1 MGMTMSEK
9 ILAAASSREGVQAG
23 DIVWAKVDTALMDDI
38 LGPRVEIADIL
49 KRYGRGVW
57 SPERVVIVADHYTPP
72 ANAKQAEIV
81 KFTRDWAAEHGV
93 QNYYQ
98 FAGPC
103 HQVMVEHGHALPGQ
117 VVVGTDSH
125 TCTYGAL
132 GCFGTG
138 IGSTEMAGV
147 LMTGEI
153 WLKTPQTIRVEWTGA
168 PREGVMAKD
177 MALYTIGKIGHAGAT
192 YRAVEFVGEAISA
205 LPMDERLCI
214 ANMAV
219 EMGAKVGLMEV
230 DSVTRAYLKDIG
242 SAWDGGALRSDPD
255 ARFEQCFTWD
265 ASDLE
270 PMAACP
276 HSVDNVKPVR
286 EVAGVRVE
294 QIYIGSCTGGRYED
308 LAAAARI
315 LKGRQVSPNVRLL
328 VSPASKEVYRAC
340 QRDGLLDT
348 LAEAGAVILASTCGA
363 CLGVHSGALAA
374 GETCVSTTN
383 RNFLGRMGSERSF
396 VYLTSPLTAA
406 ATALT
411 GVLTDPREVEAKV

>member
-9 ILAAASSREGVQAG
+9 ILARASGKECVRAG
-23 DIVWAKVDTALMDDI
+23 EIVWAKVDTALMDDI
-38 LGPRVEIADIL
+38 LGPRIEIADIL
-49 KRYGRGVW
+49 KSHRRGVW
-57 SPERVVIVADHYTPP
+57 DPERVVIVADHYTPP

-81 KFTRDWAAEHGV
+81 KFTRDWAVEYGV
-93 QNYYQ
+93 GHYYE

-103 HQVMVEHGHALPGQ
+103 HQVMVEHGHALPGR

-153 WLKTPQTIRVEWTGA
+153 WLKTPQTIRAEWTGTPGA
-168 PREGVMAKD
+168 HVMAKD
-177 MALYTIGKIGHAGAT
+177 MALYTIGQIGHAGAT
-192 YRAVEFVGEAISA
+192 YRTVEFVGEAISA

-219 EMGAKVGLMEV
+219 EMGAKAGLMET
-230 DSVTRAYLKDIG
+230 DRVTRDYLCGIGAAY
-242 SAWDGGALRSDPD
+242 DGGELKSDGD
-255 ARFEQCFTWD
+255 AHFEQSFTWD
-265 ASDLE
+265 AARLE

-286 EVAGVRVE
+286 EAAGVGVE

-308 LAAAARI
+308 LAAAARL
-315 LKGRQVSPNVRLL
+315 LKGRKIAPGVRLL
-328 VSPASKEVYRAC
+328 VSPASKEVYRVC
-340 QRDGLLDT
+340 QRDGVLDT
-348 LAEAGAVILASTCGA
+348 LADAGAVILASTCGA

-383 RNFLGRMGSERSF
+383 RNFLGRMGSERSL
-396 VYLTSPLTAA
+396 VYLASPLTAA

-411 GVLTDPREVEAKV
+411 GVLTDPREVEAKP